1 MDQTYIENVHI
12 KLYCTYLFSGVIYS
26 GVAQLPLTL
35 NHGITYYTAVRG
47 ITNYGNVIESSSDGV
62 LIDLTPG
69 SVEFDK

>member
-1 MDQTYIENVHI
+1 M
-12 KLYCTYLFSGVIYS
+12 IYS

-47 ITNYGNVIESSSDGV
+47 ITNYGNVIESSSDGI